1 MLLRNLERPTFSV
14 KSWCSS
20 RNLILRKRKPVVQNN
35 QLEMQK
41 TLRLDEAQLFNEKY
55 EQEIF
60 HNR

>member
-14 KSWCSS
+14 KSWYSS

-55 EQEIF
+55 EQEGF